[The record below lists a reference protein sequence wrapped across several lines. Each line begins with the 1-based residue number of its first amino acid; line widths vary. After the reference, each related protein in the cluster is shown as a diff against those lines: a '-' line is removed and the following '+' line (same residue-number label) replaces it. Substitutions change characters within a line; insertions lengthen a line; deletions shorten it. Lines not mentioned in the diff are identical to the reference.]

1 MMIYLLKKI
10 KYEQRWIFQFATLNN
25 QRIPISTCS
34 SSGPPPLGTAS
45 WVSDVRHQACAA
57 PITTVWANIRIPS
70 YNTSADICLSIQF
83 YLILSTLLS
92 DLIIPYLSIYMSRS
106 FNNLA
111 RLVLASTVTVI
122 HGLGSRALERGDAHH
137 HFPHEMA
144 MKWQWRGFRKLL
156 LLLQF
161 GGTPPFGDGN

>member
-70 YNTSADICLSIQF
+70 YNTSADICLSIQS

-161 GGTPPFGDGN
+161 GGTPPFLDGN